1 MRDGI
6 VRPFHQDATPT
17 RPRPP
22 FDPFRSQIT
31 TRILPQ
37 TIYPD
42 PPASDHPLQST
53 T

>member
-1 MRDGI
+1 MRVGI
-6 VRPFHQDATPT
+6 MRPFLQDATPT

-31 TRILPQ
+31 TQILPQ

-42 PPASDHPLQST
+42 PPASDHTLQSIT
-53 T
+53 